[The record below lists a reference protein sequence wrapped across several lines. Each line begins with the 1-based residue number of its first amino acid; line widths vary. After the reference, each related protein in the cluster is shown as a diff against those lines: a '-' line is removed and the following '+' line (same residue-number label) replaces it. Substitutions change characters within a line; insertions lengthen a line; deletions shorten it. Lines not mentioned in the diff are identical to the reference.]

1 MFLTPS
7 RLNWS
12 NHLVEQKGLLP
23 TVWRFCLRVA
33 LVEGR
38 LAAEQRQLLVGLVPE
53 SGSGRVDRSHHA
65 STRVP

>member
-12 NHLVEQKGLLP
+12 THLVEQKGLP
-23 TVWRFCLRVA
+23 TVWRFRLRVA

-38 LAAEQRQLLVGLVPE
+38 LAAEQRQLRVGLVPE